1 MVVTCDGRIIIGN
14 FVGHDQVQN
23 IILSESHERVYSVL
37 SELEDNTTTTTNNN
51 NNTATDV
58 ECVPTG
64 LHVIRGDT
72 VCLIGEFDPSKLD
85 DHVQAPFPLP
95 IIQQHQL

>member
-23 IILSESHERVYSVL
+23 IILSESHERVYSL
-37 SELEDNTTTTTNNN
+37 ISDDAN
-51 NNTATDV
+51 ADV

-72 VCLIGEFDPSKLD
+72 VCLIGEFDESKLND
-85 DHVQAPFPLP
+85 QVQVPFPLP